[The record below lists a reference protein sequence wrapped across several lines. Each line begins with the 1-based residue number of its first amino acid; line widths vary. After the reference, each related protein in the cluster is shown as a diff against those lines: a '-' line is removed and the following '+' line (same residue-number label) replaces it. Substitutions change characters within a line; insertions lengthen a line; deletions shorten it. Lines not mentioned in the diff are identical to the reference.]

1 MDVARFEPYD
11 VGVRRVALSAVVVIV
26 LVAGCTSSEGETTTS
41 TEAPV
46 TTSPV
51 TTSPVTTSP
60 MEETT
65 TTTAPSTTTTTAAPE
80 TTTTS
85 VAETTTTTV
94 DVFYGT
100 PAAFGLAPPAPLDGS
115 DGASGS
121 GCSPG
126 NPMRDGLWFGF
137 VHDIYPAGV
146 EIDIACF
153 WFGEIAYEV
162 GESFGEEV
170 NNDYYIQNENPLMRK
185 VPIGD
190 DPIVWT
196 LAGDTT
202 EGHSPIAFD
211 EWPLGGFTY
220 VPCPGDFCG
229 VWLYLNDGLI
239 TEIVEQ
245 YVP

>member
-1 MDVARFEPYD
+1 MRRIFIIGAVMLLLGACSS
-11 VGVRRVALSAVVVIV
+11 GVDD
-26 LVAGCTSSEGETTTS
+26 TTTTVDS
-41 TEAPV
+41 PV

-60 MEETT
+60 VTTQGADEATTSSARDTTTTTIETT
-65 TTTAPSTTTTTAAPE
+65 TTAE
-80 TTTTS
+80 EVTS
-85 VAETTTTTV
+85 TTV
-94 DVFYGT
+94 DVFFET
-100 PAAFGLAPPAPLDGS
+100 PAAFGLAPPGAIEGS
-115 DGASGS
+115 EGASGS

-126 NPMRDGLWFGF
+126 DPMRDGVWFGF

-153 WFGEIAYEV
+153 WFGEIAYEA
-162 GESFGEEV
+162 GEAAGEEV
-170 NNDYYIQNENPLMRK
+170 NNDFFIQNDNPLKRK

-196 LAGDTT
+196 LAGDPT

-211 EWPLGGFTY
+211 EWPLGGSTY

-229 VWLYLNDGLI
+229 AWLYLNDGLI